1 MIDYDEEVAR
11 RWGRLSAQTRRA
23 GQPRPVNDMWNAAC
37 CLAEKLPLATL
48 NVKDYLD
55 FTERGLKLITVD

>member
-1 MIDYDEEVAR
+1 
-11 RWGRLSAQTRRA
+11 
-23 GQPRPVNDMWNAAC
+23 MWNAAC